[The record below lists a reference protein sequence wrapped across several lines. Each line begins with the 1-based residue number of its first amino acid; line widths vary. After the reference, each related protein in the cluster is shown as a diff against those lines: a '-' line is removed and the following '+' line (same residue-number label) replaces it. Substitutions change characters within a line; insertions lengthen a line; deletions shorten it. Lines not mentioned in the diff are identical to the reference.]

1 MALEDNSTIQVLTC
15 NAAGQEFVVLMDSID
30 EIIQMMA
37 YREFPNAPPFV
48 VGVINLREELV
59 PIVDLY
65 DRLGQVRPTSMMT
78 DEISP
83 FPTNSRLLIAT
94 SGGKRIGG
102 IVNAVGNIR
111 SVNESELQLAVGA
124 TAESKSL
131 LGRVWLN
138 ESKMVQLLDFKN
150 LLSSNEV
157 SQLERAH

>member
-1 MALEDNSTIQVLTC
+1 M
-15 NAAGQEFVVLMDSID
+15 
-30 EIIQMMA
+30 
-37 YREFPNAPPFV
+37 
-48 VGVINLREELV
+48 
-59 PIVDLY
+59 
-65 DRLGQVRPTSMMT
+65 
-78 DEISP
+78 
-83 FPTNSRLLIAT
+83 
-94 SGGKRIGG
+94 GG